1 MSIDFKQLEKDL
13 WSAAD
18 NLRANSDLTSQ
29 QYSTPVL
36 GQIFLKYADNR
47 FTKAKAEMGDTSN
60 SRVSIGPEDY
70 LAKGIMYVPD
80 EARYAKLAILPEGED
95 IGAKINDAMD
105 MIFQADLQV
114 EKV

>member
-36 GQIFLKYADNR
+36 GLIFLKYADNR

-80 EARYAKLAILPEGED
+80 EARYAKLAILPEGE
-95 IGAKINDAMD
+95 G
-105 MIFQADLQV
+105 QWDLGS
-114 EKV
+114 EANPAITC